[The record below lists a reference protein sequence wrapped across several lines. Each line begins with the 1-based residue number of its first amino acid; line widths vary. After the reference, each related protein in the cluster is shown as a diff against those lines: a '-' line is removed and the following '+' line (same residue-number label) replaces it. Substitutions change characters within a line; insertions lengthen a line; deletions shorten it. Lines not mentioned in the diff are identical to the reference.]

1 MTSPVHVISLGL
13 GDFRNHRLTRIEV
26 GRAPLVLL
34 LGANGAG
41 KTNILEALSL
51 LSPGRGLRGAR
62 LSEMARRGGAGGFTV
77 AASVLPDASLPPIE
91 LRTGA
96 EAAAPDRRRLL
107 VNGAPA
113 PLSTLSEWLSLLWV
127 TPAMDRLFAE
137 PVAARRRFLDRLALA
152 LHPDHA
158 HHANRYEAA
167 MRARA
172 RILSGEGRPDPAWLQ
187 ALELQMADHGGA
199 LAEARRQTAAALGQA
214 LMDRAD
220 PSFPAPL
227 LSLCG
232 DVEGADWP
240 SRLAAARAADRA
252 SGRTTDAPHRVDL
265 VAVHAGTGLPASQA
279 STGEQKAMLL
289 AILLAHAALVGEA
302 SGRVPLLL
310 LDEAAAHLDAGRR
323 RALLGR
329 LAALGGQA
337 WLSGTDEGLFNGH
350 EALAFHVAAGSVTP
364 LTG

>member
-1 MTSPVHVISLGL
+1 MTSPAIVTSLGL

-26 GRAPLVLL
+26 GGARLVLL

-62 LSEMARRGGAGGFTV
+62 LSEMARAGGAGGFTV
-77 AASVLPDASLPPIE
+77 AATIVPDPDLPPVE

-96 EAAAPDRRRLL
+96 EAMAPDRRRLL

-113 PLSTLSEWLSLLWV
+113 ALAALSDWLPLLWV

-137 PVAARRRFLDRLALA
+137 PAAARRRFLDRLALA

-158 HHANRYEAA
+158 RHASRYEAA

-172 RILSGEGRPDPAWLQ
+172 RILGGEGRPDPAWLQ
-187 ALELQMADHGGA
+187 ALELQMAEHGAA
-199 LAEARRQTAAALGQA
+199 LAEARRSTVAALGTA
-214 LMDRAD
+214 LMARAD
-220 PSFPAPL
+220 PAFPAPL
-227 LSLCG
+227 LSLAG

-240 SRLAAARAADRA
+240 ARLLAARPADRA

-265 VAVHAGTGLPASQA
+265 VAVHAATGLPAAQA

-289 AILLAHAALVGEA
+289 AILLAHAGLVGEA
-302 SGRVPLLL
+302 SGRLPLLL

-323 RALLGR
+323 RALLDR

-337 WLSGTDEGLFNGH
+337 WLSGTDEGLFDGH
-350 EALAFHVAAGSVTP
+350 GGRAFHLADGVVTP
-364 LTG
+364 LAG